1 MNLLDRT
8 GLIDLVARKT
18 DLPAVRRA
26 CLTGR
31 VEVLGGFSEV
41 CFQGD
46 PCWIIK
52 ITAKHGTE
60 YLVAVVPY
68 DNLHDYCVGI
78 IDEIPWHTWVGTRIS
93 RERYSVY
100 AGDHPASYDVLR
112 DLAIERREARRSV
125 LL

>member
-1 MNLLDRT
+1 MSLLDRT

-18 DLPAVRRA
+18 NIPAVKRA
-26 CLTGR
+26 CLTGK
-31 VEVLGGFSEV
+31 VEVLGGF
-41 CFQGD
+41 D
-46 PCWIIK
+46 PLDDEPGWVVR
-52 ITAKHGTE
+52 ITAKHGTK
-60 YLVAVVPY
+60 YLIAVVPRPPTQEY
-68 DNLHDYCVGI
+68 SVYTL
-78 IDEIPWHTWVGTRIS
+78 DEVPWHTWVGTRIS